1 MHVHAPIV
9 EGRSSELSKI
19 SRRNKVT
26 REDCLMPSLE
36 RSVFALAVVACI
48 ATLASPVKADEAAP
62 TNSPRVRAIQKSG
75 VFRVG
80 VLANPPWLVEN
91 TSGSGEQWSGPG
103 WTLAKEY
110 ARLLGVKLQPIA
122 VSHETKVPV
131 LASNQVDMTVS
142 PLSVT
147 PERLK
152 VIDFITYSATS
163 LCVFGRADNP
173 KVANAKTIDDFN
185 KEGVIV
191 AYYTGG
197 GEEHWVKTRFPNA
210 TLRGV
215 STAGTAAP
223 VEEIMGKRADVT
235 PINRIPWVALNKKVK
250 GLKALPEGNN
260 CQDSKEMGTDIGSAI
275 DKNQPEFL
283 AWLKAVAA
291 RMQPEL
297 AADESR
303 MIEKM

>member
-1 MHVHAPIV
+1 MVDLRGA
-9 EGRSSELSKI
+9 L
-19 SRRNKVT
+19 
-26 REDCLMPSLE
+26 
-36 RSVFALAVVACI
+36 LAVAIGAC
-48 ATLASPVKADEAAP
+48 VAAP
-62 TNSPRVRAIQKSG
+62 SAIAEEALPKDSPRVQAIQKAG
-75 VFRVG
+75 AFRVG

-131 LASNQVDMTVS
+131 LASNQVDMTIS

-147 PERLK
+147 PERVK
-152 VIDFITYSATS
+152 VIDFIPYSATS
-163 LCVFGRADNP
+163 LCVFGRAENP
-173 KVANAKTIDDFN
+173 KVASAKSIDDFN
-185 KEGVIV
+185 REGVTV

-210 TLRGV
+210 SLRGV

-223 VEEIMGKRADVT
+223 VEEIMAKRADVT
-235 PINRIPWVALNKKVK
+235 PINRVPWVALNRKVK
-250 GLKALPEGNN
+250 GLKVFPAENN
-260 CQDSKEMGTDIGSAI
+260 CQGSTEMGTDIGSAI

-283 AWLKAVAA
+283 AWLKAVEA
-291 RMQPEL
+291 RMHEQLKAE
-297 AADESR
+297 ETQ
-303 MIEKM
+303 MIDKM

>member
-1 MHVHAPIV
+1 MSFL
-9 EGRSSELSKI
+9 SSAI
-19 SRRNKVT
+19 R
-26 REDCLMPSLE
+26 
-36 RSVFALAVVACI
+36 ALAVSACFVGFVSS
-48 ATLASPVKADEAAP
+48 ARADEAIP
-62 TNSPRVRAIQKSG
+62 TNSPRVQAIQKAG
-75 VFRVG
+75 AFRIG

-110 ARLLGVKLQPIA
+110 ARLLGVKLQPVA

-152 VIDFITYSATS
+152 VIDFVTYASTS

-173 KVANAKTIDDFN
+173 KVANAKSIDDFN
-185 KEGVIV
+185 KEGVVV

-223 VEEIMGKRADVT
+223 VEEIMAKRADIT

-275 DKNQPEFL
+275 HKNQPEFL
-283 AWLKAVAA
+283 AWLNAVRD
-291 RMQPEL
+291 RMQKQLVAEE
-297 AADESR
+297 AQ
-303 MIEKM
+303 MVEKM

>member
-1 MHVHAPIV
+1 MNFL
-9 EGRSSELSKI
+9 SSGMRALTVSACMI
-19 SRRNKVT
+19 GF
-26 REDCLMPSLE
+26 MG
-36 RSVFALAVVACI
+36 SV
-48 ATLASPVKADEAAP
+48 SADEAVP
-62 TNSPRVRAIQKSG
+62 TNSPRVQAIQKAG
-75 VFRVG
+75 AFRVG

-91 TSGSGEQWSGPG
+91 TRGGGDQWSGPG
-103 WTLAKEY
+103 WTLANEY
-110 ARLLGVKLQPIA
+110 ARLLGVKLQPVP

-147 PERLK
+147 PERVK
-152 VIDFITYSATS
+152 VIDFVAYASTS

-173 KVANAKTIDDFN
+173 KLASAKSIDDFN
-185 KEGVIV
+185 KEGVVV

-223 VEEIMGKRADVT
+223 VEEIMARRADIT

-250 GLKALPEGNN
+250 GLKAFPEANN
-260 CQDSKEMGTDIGSAI
+260 CQDSKEMGTDVGSAI

-283 AWLKAVAA
+283 AWLNSVRD
-291 RMQPEL
+291 RMQKQLTAEE
-297 AADESR
+297 AQ

>member
-1 MHVHAPIV
+1 MFSV
-9 EGRSSELSKI
+9 RSGTF
-19 SRRNKVT
+19 V
-26 REDCLMPSLE
+26 
-36 RSVFALAVVACI
+36 LAVTAV
-48 ATLASPVKADEAAP
+48 LAGWSAGAWADEAVPA
-62 TNSPRVRAIQKSG
+62 NSPRIQAIQKSG
-75 VFRVG
+75 VFRVA

-91 TSGSGEQWSGPG
+91 TSGSGDQWAGPG
-103 WTLAKEY
+103 WTLAQEY
-110 ARLLGVKLQPIA
+110 ARLLGVKLEPVA

-131 LASNQVDMTVS
+131 LASNQVDMTIS

-152 VIDFITYSATS
+152 VIDFVTYSATS

-173 KVANAKTIDDFN
+173 KVAAAKSIDDFN
-185 KEGVIV
+185 KPGIVV

-197 GEEHWVKTRFPNA
+197 GEEHWVQTRFPNA

-223 VEEIMGKRADVT
+223 VEEIMAKRADVT

-250 GLKALPEGNN
+250 GLKAFPEGDN

-275 DKNQPEFL
+275 DKGQPEFL
-283 AWLKAVAA
+283 AWAKAVEA

-297 AADESR
+297 TAEESK
-303 MIEKM
+303 IIDKM

>member
-1 MHVHAPIV
+1 MGEIPM
-9 EGRSSELSKI
+9 RSI
-19 SRRNKVT
+19 QCGT
-26 REDCLMPSLE
+26 A
-36 RSVFALAVVACI
+36 ALAILVCLGGA
-48 ATLASPVKADEAAP
+48 ARADEPVP
-62 TNSPRVRAIQKSG
+62 TASPRVQAIQKAG
-75 VFRVG
+75 VFRVA

-91 TSGSGEQWSGPG
+91 TSGSGDQWSGPG

-110 ARLLGVKLQPIA
+110 ARLLGVKLEPVA

-131 LASNQVDMTVS
+131 LAANQVDMTVS

-152 VIDFITYSATS
+152 VIDFITYSTTS

-173 KVANAKTIDDFN
+173 KVANAKSIDDFN
-185 KEGVIV
+185 QAGVTV

-197 GEEHWVKTRFPNA
+197 GEEHWVQTRFPNA

-223 VEEIMGKRADVT
+223 VEEIMAKRADIT

-250 GLKALPEGNN
+250 GLKAFPEGDN
-260 CQDSKEMGTDIGSAI
+260 CQSSKEMGTDVGSAI

-283 AWLKAVAA
+283 AWARAVET
-291 RMQPEL
+291 RMQPQLTAE
-297 AADESR
+297 EQQ
-303 MIEKM
+303 MIDKM

>member
-1 MHVHAPIV
+1 
-9 EGRSSELSKI
+9 
-19 SRRNKVT
+19 
-26 REDCLMPSLE
+26 MPLLE
-36 RSVFALAVVACI
+36 RSVLALTVIACI
-48 ATLASPVKADEAAP
+48 ATSAFPAKADEAVP
-62 TNSPRVRAIQKSG
+62 TNSPRVQAIQKAG
-75 VFRVG
+75 VLRVG

-91 TSGSGEQWSGPG
+91 TSGSGDQWSGPG
-103 WTLAKEY
+103 WTLAREY

-131 LASNQVDMTVS
+131 LASNQVDMTIS

-147 PERLK
+147 AERLK

-173 KVANAKTIDDFN
+173 KVVNAKSIDDFN

-210 TLRGV
+210 TFRGV

-223 VEEIMGKRADVT
+223 VEEIMGKRADIT

-260 CQDSKEMGTDIGSAI
+260 CQDSKEMGTDVGSAI

-283 AWLKAVAA
+283 AWLKAIAA

-297 AADESR
+297 AADEA
-303 MIEKM
+303 KMVDKM

>member
-1 MHVHAPIV
+1 MIGFVGSA
-9 EGRSSELSKI
+9 G
-19 SRRNKVT
+19 
-26 REDCLMPSLE
+26 
-36 RSVFALAVVACI
+36 
-48 ATLASPVKADEAAP
+48 ADEAVPA
-62 TNSPRVRAIQKSG
+62 NSPRVQAIQKTG

-110 ARLLGVKLQPIA
+110 ARLLGVKLQPVA

-152 VIDFITYSATS
+152 VIDFITYASTS

-173 KVANAKTIDDFN
+173 KVANAKSIDDFN
-185 KEGVIV
+185 KEGVVV

-223 VEEIMGKRADVT
+223 VEEIMAKRADIT

-283 AWLKAVAA
+283 TWLNAVRD
-291 RMQPEL
+291 RMQKQLTAEE
-297 AADESR
+297 AQ

>member
-1 MHVHAPIV
+1 
-9 EGRSSELSKI
+9 
-19 SRRNKVT
+19 
-26 REDCLMPSLE
+26 MPSFGI
-36 RSVFALAVVACI
+36 RVRALSLAACI
-48 ATLASPVKADEAAP
+48 AALAAPVKADEAVP
-62 TNSPRVRAIQKSG
+62 TGSPRVQAIQKAG

-91 TSGSGEQWSGPG
+91 TSGSGDQWSGPG
-103 WTLAKEY
+103 WTLAREY
-110 ARLLGVKLQPIA
+110 ARLLGVKLQPVA

-131 LASNQVDMTVS
+131 LASNQVDMTIS

-163 LCVFGRADNP
+163 LCMFGRADNP
-173 KVANAKTIDDFN
+173 KVANAKSIDDFN

-235 PINRIPWVALNKKVK
+235 PINRIPWIALNKKVK
-250 GLKALPEGNN
+250 GLKALPDSNN

-275 DKNQPEFL
+275 DKNQPDFF
-283 AWLKAVAA
+283 AWLKAVEA
-291 RMQPEL
+291 RMQGEL
-297 AADESR
+297 TAEETKVID
-303 MIEKM
+303 KM

>member
-1 MHVHAPIV
+1 MKFL
-9 EGRSSELSKI
+9 SSAVRAVAVSFCI
-19 SRRNKVT
+19 IG
-26 REDCLMPSLE
+26 
-36 RSVFALAVVACI
+36 FAGA
-48 ATLASPVKADEAAP
+48 ASADEPVP
-62 TNSPRVRAIQKSG
+62 TNSPRIQAIQKAG
-75 VFRVG
+75 AFRVG

-110 ARLLGVKLQPIA
+110 ARLLGVKLQPVA

-147 PERLK
+147 PERVK
-152 VIDFITYSATS
+152 VIDFVTYASTS
-163 LCVFGRADNP
+163 LCVFGRADNS
-173 KVANAKTIDDFN
+173 KVANAKGIDDFN
-185 KEGVIV
+185 KEGVVV

-223 VEEIMGKRADVT
+223 VEEIMARRADIT

-283 AWLKAVAA
+283 AWLNAVRD
-291 RMQPEL
+291 RMQKQLTAEE
-297 AADESR
+297 AQ

>member
-1 MHVHAPIV
+1 
-9 EGRSSELSKI
+9 
-19 SRRNKVT
+19 
-26 REDCLMPSLE
+26 MPSLKG
-36 RSVFALAVVACI
+36 SALALTLAACI
-48 ATLASPVKADEAAP
+48 GSFAAPVKADEALPAS
-62 TNSPRVRAIQKSG
+62 SPRVQAIQKAG

-110 ARLLGVKLQPIA
+110 ARLLGVKLQPVA

-131 LASNQVDMTVS
+131 LASNQVDMTIS
-142 PLSVT
+142 PLAVT

-173 KVANAKTIDDFN
+173 KVANATSIDAFN
-185 KEGVIV
+185 KEGVVV

-197 GEEHWVKTRFPNA
+197 GEEHWVKSRFPNA

-223 VEEIMGKRADVT
+223 VEEIMAKRADVT

-250 GLKALPEGNN
+250 GLKVLPDGNN
-260 CQDSKEMGTDIGSAI
+260 CQDSKEMGTDVGSAI

-283 AWLKAVAA
+283 TWLKAVET

-297 AADESR
+297 TAEETRVID
-303 MIEKM
+303 KM

>member
-1 MHVHAPIV
+1 
-9 EGRSSELSKI
+9 
-19 SRRNKVT
+19 
-26 REDCLMPSLE
+26 MPSLKG
-36 RSVFALAVVACI
+36 SALALTI
-48 ATLASPVKADEAAP
+48 AVCMGSFAVPVRADEAVP
-62 TNSPRVRAIQKSG
+62 TSSPRVQAIQKAG

-110 ARLLGVKLQPIA
+110 ARLLSVKLQAVA

-131 LASNQVDMTVS
+131 LASNQVDMTIS
-142 PLSVT
+142 PLAVT

-173 KVANAKTIDDFN
+173 KVATATSIDAFN
-185 KEGVIV
+185 KEGVVV

-197 GEEHWVKTRFPNA
+197 GEEHWVKSRFPNA

-223 VEEIMGKRADVT
+223 VEEIMAKRADVT

-260 CQDSKEMGTDIGSAI
+260 CQDSKEMGTDVGSAI

-283 AWLKAVAA
+283 AWLKAVET

-297 AADESR
+297 TAEETRVID
-303 MIEKM
+303 KM

>member
-1 MHVHAPIV
+1 M
-9 EGRSSELSKI
+9 I
-19 SRRNKVT
+19 SVKNGM
-26 REDCLMPSLE
+26 L
-36 RSVFALAVVACI
+36 ALA
-48 ATLASPVKADEAAP
+48 LAAGLVTPHARADEPLP
-62 TNSPRVRAIQKSG
+62 TNSPRVQAIQKAG

-91 TSGSGEQWSGPG
+91 TSGNGDQWSGPG

-110 ARLLGVKLQPIA
+110 ARLLGVKLEPVA

-131 LASNQVDMTVS
+131 LAANQVDMTIS

-152 VIDFITYSATS
+152 VIDFVTYSSTS

-173 KVANAKTIDDFN
+173 KVASAKSIDDFN
-185 KEGVIV
+185 KAGVVV

-197 GEEHWVKTRFPNA
+197 GEEHWVQQRFPNA

-223 VEEIMGKRADVT
+223 VEEIMAKRADVS

-250 GLKALPEGNN
+250 GLKAFPEGNN
-260 CQDSKEMGTDIGSAI
+260 CQDSKEMGTDVGSAI

-283 AWLKAVAA
+283 AWLKAVET
-291 RMQPEL
+291 RMQPQLTAE
-297 AADESR
+297 
-303 MIEKM
+303 EKKAIDGM

>member
-1 MHVHAPIV
+1 MIFAKCAA
-9 EGRSSELSKI
+9 R
-19 SRRNKVT
+19 
-26 REDCLMPSLE
+26 
-36 RSVFALAVVACI
+36 ALALAACVI
-48 ATLASPVKADEAAP
+48 AFSHSVGAQEAPP
-62 TNSPRVRAIQKSG
+62 TNSPRVQSIQKAG

-80 VLANPPWLVEN
+80 VLANAPWLVEN

-110 ARLLGVKLQPIA
+110 ARLLGVKLQTVP
-122 VSHETKVPV
+122 VSHDTKVPV
-131 LASNQVDMTVS
+131 LASNQVDMTIS

-147 PERLK
+147 PERVK
-152 VIDFITYSATS
+152 VIDFITYASTS

-173 KVANAKTIDDFN
+173 KVANATSIDDFN

-197 GEEHWVKTRFPNA
+197 GEEHWVKTRFPKA

-223 VEEIMGKRADVT
+223 VEEIMAKRADVT

-250 GLKALPEGNN
+250 GLKALPGENN
-260 CQDSKEMGTDIGSAI
+260 CQGSKEMGTDVGSAI

-283 AWLKAVAA
+283 TWLKAVEA
-291 RMQPEL
+291 RMQPQLTAE
-297 AADESR
+297 ETQ